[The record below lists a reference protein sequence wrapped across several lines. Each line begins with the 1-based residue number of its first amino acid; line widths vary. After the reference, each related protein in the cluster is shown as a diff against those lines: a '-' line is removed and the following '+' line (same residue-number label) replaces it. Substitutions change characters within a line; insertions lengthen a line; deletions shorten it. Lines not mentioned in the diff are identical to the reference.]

1 MGVDHNILTAYVG
14 LHPSTSFPGSSL
26 LLPQVVHPGNY
37 INWPCLIISSRVA
50 VGDCCISILLSI
62 NNYSED

>member
-14 LHPSTSFPGSSL
+14 LHPATLFPGSSL
-26 LLPQVVHPGNY
+26 LLPQVVHPGDDVN
-37 INWPCLIISSRVA
+37 CLCFIISSRVA
-50 VGDCCISILLSI
+50 VGHCCISILMSI